1 MDEVRKIL
9 QDLTAERQLY
19 QEAAERREAIAKANE
34 EEAKRRE
41 AQAEV
46 EAITTILYQVKV
58 VDKGDFTINLLDKT
72 CTCRR
77 FQQDQIPCAHAIAV
91 FAKRG
96 LKTYDYVADYYKTS
110 TMRATYDTTV
120 HPLPN
125 ESEWRLPESLEKIV
139 MPPKTK
145 KT

>member
-1 MDEVRKIL
+1 MTLNIAESINSTITTVRS
-9 QDLTAERQLY
+9 
-19 QEAAERREAIAKANE
+19 
-34 EEAKRRE
+34 
-41 AQAEV
+41 V

-58 VDKGDFTINLLDKT
+58 PDKGDFTINLLDKT

-77 FQQDQIPCAHAIAV
+77 FQQDEIPCAHAIEV

-96 LKTYDYVADYYKTS
+96 LKAYDYVADYYKTS
-110 TMRATYDTTV
+110 SMRATYDTTV

-125 ESEWRLPESLEKIV
+125 ESEWRLPESMEKIV

-145 KT
+145 KTSGRPRKKESDLEENQKL

>member
-1 MDEVRKIL
+1 MTSNIAESINSTI
-9 QDLTAERQLY
+9 TAARS
-19 QEAAERREAIAKANE
+19 
-34 EEAKRRE
+34 
-41 AQAEV
+41 V

-58 VDKGDFTINLLDKT
+58 PNKGDFTINLLDKT

-77 FQQDQIPCAHAIAV
+77 LQQDEIPCAHAIAV

-96 LKTYDYVADYYKTS
+96 LKAYDYVADYYKTS
-110 TMRATYDTTV
+110 SMRATYDTTV

-139 MPPKTK
+139 MPLKTK
-145 KT
+145 KISGRPRKKESDLEENQKL